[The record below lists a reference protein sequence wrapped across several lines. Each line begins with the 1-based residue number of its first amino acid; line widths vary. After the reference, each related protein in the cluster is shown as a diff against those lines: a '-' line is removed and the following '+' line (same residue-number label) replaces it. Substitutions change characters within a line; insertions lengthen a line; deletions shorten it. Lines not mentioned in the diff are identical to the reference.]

1 MVSVILDIAK
11 KEIKT
16 FFRQSRAFATFVIL
30 LIFAGTAIYWI
41 QNVLSQSG
49 YTSAHLSSALG
60 TYLFLA
66 AVFPASITSG
76 ISFMA
81 FAAERDQKTL
91 EYLLSL
97 PLSDNEIFLG
107 KFLAAIIAGL
117 AGLALSFSAVIGYT
131 ALSNAIVWNAP
142 LFTNSLSLLTF
153 VVAPMLVI
161 TFALIASILSRFLS
175 SRDSFITNLVS
186 MGVLFGIFALKISAN
201 LDAFAFN
208 LLVVAILATAIVGMG
223 IFGVKNFNREKLVA
237 RL

>member
-1 MVSVILDIAK
+1 MVNVILEIAK

-16 FFRQSRAFATFVIL
+16 FFRQSRAFATFVFL
-30 LIFAGTAIYWI
+30 LVFAGTAIFWI

-49 YTSAHLSSALG
+49 HTSSVLSSALG
-60 TYLFLA
+60 TFLFLA
-66 AVFPASITSG
+66 AIFPASLTSG

-91 EYLLSL
+91 EHLLSL

-107 KFLAAIIAGL
+107 KFLAAVIAGL
-117 AGLALSFSAVIGYT
+117 AGLTFAFSVVIGYT

-142 LFTNSLSLLTF
+142 LFTTSLSLLTF
-153 VVAPMLVI
+153 VIAPMLVI

-208 LLVVAILATAIVGMG
+208 LLVAALLATAIVGMG
-223 IFGVKNFNREKLVA
+223 IFGAKNFNREKLVA